1 MKRLVFAIAAFAVI
15 ITARIPTAHAAT
27 YVYVSNAES
36 REISVL
42 RLDREARVLRPVQTV
57 PVTGTAMP
65 MAISPDKRFLYVALR
80 SQPFAVTSFGINPS
94 TGELSPIATSP
105 LPDSMAYIATDRTG
119 RFLLSASYGGDKLAL
134 NGIAAN
140 GTVTSEPV
148 QIVATR
154 RHAHAVLTDRSNRRV
169 FATNLG
175 GDVVL
180 QFNFDTAT
188 GQLSPNTPPFIET
201 EKGQGPRHLVF
212 HPGERFAYLLNEL
225 DATINIYPYDAAA
238 GVIGSRIQRT
248 SALPDG
254 FQGGAPW
261 AAEIRITNDGRWL
274 YASERRSS
282 TLSVFEVDAGT
293 GQLRRTAVV
302 PTEEQPRGFSLDAAG
317 QFLVAVGQKS
327 NAATLYA
334 VHPATGHLSAVH
346 RLPLGKDPNW
356 VEIIDLP

>member
-1 MKRLVFAIAAFAVI
+1 MTALAAVFGAHAPPAV
-15 ITARIPTAHAAT
+15 AAT

-57 PVTGTAMP
+57 QVTGTAMP

-80 SQPFAVTSFGINPS
+80 SQPFSVAAFGINPS

-105 LPDSMAYIATDRTG
+105 LPDSMAYVATDRTG
-119 RFLLSASYGGDKLAL
+119 RFLLSASYGGDKLAV
-134 NGIAAN
+134 NAIAAN
-140 GTVTSEPV
+140 GTVAAEPLQV
-148 QIVATR
+148 VATR
-154 RHAHAVLTDRSNRRV
+154 RHAHALLTDRSNRRA

-180 QFNFDTAT
+180 QFNFDAAT
-188 GQLSPNTPPFIET
+188 GQLAPNAPPAIET
-201 EKGQGPRHLVF
+201 DKGQGPRHLVF
-212 HPGERFAYLLNEL
+212 HPGDRFAYLLNEL
-225 DATINIYPYDAAA
+225 DATVNVYPYDAATGLMGA
-238 GVIGSRIQRT
+238 RIQRA

-261 AAEIRITNDGRWL
+261 AAEIRITADGRRL

-282 TLSVFEVDAGT
+282 TLSVFAVDEGT

-327 NAATLYA
+327 HAATLYA
-334 VHPATGHLSAVH
+334 IDPATGHLSAVH

-356 VEIIDLP
+356 VEIVDLP